1 MSIMQQSSK
10 AQDRTLG
17 AWFNQIDQGS
27 VKLPRFQRFE
37 AWDRGRITSFLN
49 TIISNLPVGVT
60 LVLEVAGP
68 EKFVSRYI
76 VSADRTTGTVT
87 QNLLDG
93 QQRLTAFWRAMH
105 DNYEWETFFVY
116 LPQFDR
122 SGETVGEEVEV
133 RCVPRWFNKNDM
145 RMPRWAEEPAKCF
158 ERGLI
163 PIALLQPGDL
173 MTKIDSWLD
182 AAIKPLAGR

>member
-1 MSIMQQSSK
+1 MSIMQQSSR
-10 AQDRTLG
+10 AQDRALG
-17 AWFNQIDQGS
+17 AWFHQIDQGS

-76 VSADRTTGTVT
+76 SSAERTLGTVT

-93 QQRLTAFWRAMH
+93 QQRLTAFWRAVH
-105 DNYEWETFFVY
+105 SNYEKETYFVY
-116 LPQFDR
+116 LSQFDR
-122 SGETVGEEVEV
+122 NRNDEAGGGAVTALAQGKPISVGSLQVLSS
-133 RCVPRWFNKNDM
+133 VP
-145 RMPRWAEEPAKCF
+145 
-158 ERGLI
+158 
-163 PIALLQPGDL
+163 
-173 MTKIDSWLD
+173 DS
-182 AAIKPLAGR
+182 A

>member
-1 MSIMQQSSK
+1 MNIMQQSSK

-17 AWFNQIDQGS
+17 AWFHQIDQGS

-37 AWDRGRITSFLN
+37 AWDRGRITRFLN
-49 TIISNLPVGVT
+49 TIISNLPVGVA

-76 VSADRTTGTVT
+76 RTAERTSGTVT

-93 QQRLTAFWRAMH
+93 QQRLTAFWRAVH
-105 DNYEWETFFVY
+105 GNYEWETYFVY
-116 LPQFDR
+116 VPQFDR
-122 SGETVGEEVEV
+122 SNEAAGGEVEV
-133 RCVPRWFNKNDM
+133 RCVPRWINKSKL
-145 RMPRWAEEPAKCF
+145 RMPRWAEESPKCF

-163 PIALLQPGDL
+163 P
-173 MTKIDSWLD
+173 T
-182 AAIKPLAGR
+182 RN

>member
-17 AWFNQIDQGS
+17 VWFNQIDHGS

-68 EKFVSRYI
+68 EKFISRYI
-76 VSADRTTGTVT
+76 KSADRTTGTVT

-93 QQRLTAFWRAMH
+93 QQRLTAFWRSVH

-122 SGETVGEEVEV
+122 GESRSGADVEI
-133 RCVPRWFNKNDM
+133 RCTPRWVNQ
-145 RMPRWAEEPAKCF
+145 
-158 ERGLI
+158 L
-163 PIALLQPGDL
+163 
-173 MTKIDSWLD
+173 
-182 AAIKPLAGR
+182 

>member
-17 AWFNQIDQGS
+17 VWFHQIDQGA

-60 LVLEVAGP
+60 LVLEVEGP

-76 VSADRTTGTVT
+76 SSAERTTGTVT

-105 DNYEWETFFVY
+105 NNYEAETFFVY

-122 SGETVGEEVEV
+122 TKESASGEVEV
-133 RCVPRWFNKNDM
+133 RCVPRWINKNKL
-145 RMPRWAEEPAKCF
+145 RMPRWAEEPSK
-158 ERGLI
+158 
-163 PIALLQPGDL
+163 
-173 MTKIDSWLD
+173 
-182 AAIKPLAGR
+182 

>member
-17 AWFNQIDQGS
+17 VWFHQIDQGL

-49 TIISNLPVGVT
+49 TIINNLPVGVA

-76 VSADRTTGTVT
+76 SSAERTTGTVT

-105 DNYEWETFFVY
+105 NDYEGETFFVY
-116 LPQFDR
+116 LRQFDR
-122 SGETVGEEVEV
+122 SDEAPGGDIEVGAL
-133 RCVPRWFNKNDM
+133 R
-145 RMPRWAEEPAKCF
+145 PAVD
-158 ERGLI
+158 
-163 PIALLQPGDL
+163 Q
-173 MTKIDSWLD
+173 
-182 AAIKPLAGR
+182 

>member
-17 AWFNQIDQGS
+17 AWFQQIDQGS
-27 VKLPRFQRFE
+27 IKLPRFQRFE
-37 AWDRGRITSFLN
+37 AWDRGRIKSFLN

-68 EKFVSRYI
+68 EKFASRYI
-76 VSADRTTGTVT
+76 SSAERIAGTVT

-105 DNYEWETFFVY
+105 DNYEKETFFVY
-116 LPQFDR
+116 LPQFSR
-122 SGETVGEEVEV
+122 GENAADG
-133 RCVPRWFNKNDM
+133 KL
-145 RMPRWAEEPAKCF
+145 KCGAC
-158 ERGLI
+158 RGGPTRTSNGCPDGPSSRLN
-163 PIALLQPGDL
+163 A
-173 MTKIDSWLD
+173 
-182 AAIKPLAGR
+182 